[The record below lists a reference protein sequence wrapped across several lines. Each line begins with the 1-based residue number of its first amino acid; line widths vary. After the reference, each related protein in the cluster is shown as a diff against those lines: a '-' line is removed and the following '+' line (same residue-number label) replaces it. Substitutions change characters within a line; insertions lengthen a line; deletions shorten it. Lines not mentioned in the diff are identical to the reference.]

1 MASQLLLLQLCLLSL
16 LLATS
21 RQSSCQTLRMLL
33 PRTLLRPGFAFLK
46 LPVYRLLL
54 GFTLL
59 YWLAIDW
66 ARTRCWRDPTSAFF
80 AEDKAY
86 EPAYSILRGQQ
97 ANAFIDHADNNT
109 LPFYFHTKASAHPT
123 ICVGITSVARK
134 DANYLQGAVGSV
146 LEGLTVWE
154 RGGVYLIVLIAHS
167 NPAEHPAYTE
177 PWLHTLTDKVLL
189 YDPDIVDIERIR
201 ELETPEAKTSA
212 REKGLL
218 DYVYLLRACE
228 SLNASY
234 TMMLE
239 DDVIALDGWYH
250 RTKKALSIA
259 EKQTIAKGMDQWL
272 YLRLFYTE
280 QFLGWNSE
288 EWPTYLLSSI
298 LAALGVV
305 GLTAAIRYYR
315 PATTTYLSNKVILV
329 LTLVIAPLLIL
340 LFFAAG
346 RITMLPIPAGVHEM
360 PKFGCCSQGLV
371 FPRIRIK
378 DLVSWYESQRIGYVD
393 VLTETYADKNN
404 DLRWALTPSV
414 LQHVGSKSS
423 KANMP
428 GEHRHR
434 TVSETIWNFRFEEN
448 DKEQLR
454 WEHEQQIEPDV

>member
-97 ANAFIDHADNNT
+97 ANAFIDHADKNT

-259 EKQTIAKGMDQWL
+259 EKQTIAKGMDQCKYMPISNPQITSFI
-272 YLRLFYTE
+272 YLRNNRLIIQYSYRVIPSTLLHGAVPRME
-280 QFLGWNSE
+280 LGRMANLPSIFD
-288 EWPTYLLSSI
+288 PRCTRSSR
-298 LAALGVV
+298 AHSGH
-305 GLTAAIRYYR
+305 
-315 PATTTYLSNKVILV
+315 
-329 LTLVIAPLLIL
+329 PLLPPSHNNISLEQGNSRPHPCHRSSPHPSL
-340 LFFAAG
+340 LCRGKNHNAPDPCRRTRDAQV
-346 RITMLPIPAGVHEM
+346 RLLLPGVSLSTDTHQRS
-360 PKFGCCSQGLV
+360 GVLV
-371 FPRIRIK
+371 RVPENWLCRRTH
-378 DLVSWYESQRIGYVD
+378 G
-393 VLTETYADKNN
+393 N
-404 DLRWALTPSV
+404 LR
-414 LQHVGSKSS
+414 
-423 KANMP
+423 
-428 GEHRHR
+428 R
-434 TVSETIWNFRFEEN
+434 
-448 DKEQLR
+448 
-454 WEHEQQIEPDV
+454 